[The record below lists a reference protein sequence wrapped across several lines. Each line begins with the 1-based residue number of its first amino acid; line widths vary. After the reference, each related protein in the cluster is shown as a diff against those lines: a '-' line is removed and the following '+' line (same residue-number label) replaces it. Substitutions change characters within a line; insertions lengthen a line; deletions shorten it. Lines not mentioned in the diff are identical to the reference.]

1 MILVA
6 LFCATN
12 IFAEDYIAT
21 QCYTR
26 DKVKTRVDENENSVL
41 SSMYVKIDMFKIVI
55 YSPLIQEYTICRV
68 RGSYTDPNGNS
79 ISEFD
84 AIDKYGVKCT
94 IKLIVRFDIKRLQ
107 IYIMYNNNKQWA
119 YDLEKINQNQNDDK
133 KHHNIL

>member
-26 DKVKTRVDENENSVL
+26 DKVKQEWMKWKSRSADLDVT
-41 SSMYVKIDMFKIVI
+41 IDMFKIVI

-68 RGSYTDPNGNS
+68 RGSYTDPDGNS
-79 ISEFD
+79 ISKFD

-119 YDLEKINQNQNDDK
+119 YYLEKINQNQNDDK
-133 KHHNIL
+133 KTP

>member
-21 QCYTR
+21 RFYTR
-26 DKVKTRVDENENSVL
+26 YIIEQGWTKWYSKPSDVCVT
-41 SSMYVKIDMFKIVI
+41 IDMFKIVI

-68 RGSYTDPNGNS
+68 RGSYTDPDGDS
-79 ISEFD
+79 ISKFD

-94 IKLIVRFDIKRLQ
+94 IKLIVRFDVKRLQ
-107 IYIMYNNNKQWA
+107 IYIMYNNKQWA
-119 YDLEKINQNQNDDK
+119 YDLEKMNQNDDK
-133 KHHNIL
+133 KTP

>member
-12 IFAEDYIAT
+12 IFAKDYIAT

-26 DKVKTRVDENENSVL
+26 SIIEQGWTKWYSKPSDVRVT
-41 SSMYVKIDMFKIVI
+41 IDMFKIII
-55 YSPLIQEYTICRV
+55 YSRLIQEYTICRV
-68 RGSYTDPNGNS
+68 RGSYTDPNGDS
-79 ISEFD
+79 ISKFD

-94 IKLIVRFDIKRLQ
+94 IKLIVRFDVKRLQ
-107 IYIMYNNNKQWA
+107 IYIMYNNKQWA
-119 YDLEKINQNQNDDK
+119 YDLEKMNQNQNDDK

>member
-6 LFCATN
+6 LFCAIN
-12 IFAEDYIAT
+12 IFAKDYIAT

-26 DKVKTRVDENENSVL
+26 DKVKQGWTKWNSGL
-41 SSMYVKIDMFKIVI
+41 CNMYVSIDMFKIVI

-68 RGSYTDPNGNS
+68 RGSYTDPDGDS
-79 ISEFD
+79 ISKFD

-94 IKLIVRFDIKRLQ
+94 IKLIVRFDVKRLQ
-107 IYIMYNNNKQWA
+107 IYIMYNNKQWA

-133 KHHNIL
+133 KTP

>member
-12 IFAEDYIAT
+12 IFAKDYIAT

-26 DKVKTRVDENENSVL
+26 SIIEQEWTKWNSEL
-41 SSMYVKIDMFKIVI
+41 CNMYVSIDMFKIVI

-68 RGSYTDPNGNS
+68 KGSYTDTDGDS
-79 ISEFD
+79 ISKFD

-94 IKLIVRFDIKRLQ
+94 IKLIVRFDVKRLQ
-107 IYIMYNNNKQWA
+107 IYIMYNNKQYA
-119 YDLEKINQNQNDDK
+119 YDLVKTNQNQNDDRK
-133 KHHNIL
+133 TP

>member
-12 IFAEDYIAT
+12 IFAKDYIAT

-26 DKVKTRVDENENSVL
+26 SIIEQGWTKWNSEL
-41 SSMYVKIDMFKIVI
+41 CNMYVSIDMFKIVI

-68 RGSYTDPNGNS
+68 KGSYTDPDGDS
-79 ISEFD
+79 ISKFD

-94 IKLIVRFDIKRLQ
+94 IKLIVRFDVKRLQ
-107 IYIMYNNNKQWA
+107 IYIMYNNKQYA
-119 YDLEKINQNQNDDK
+119 YDLVKTNQNQNDDRK
-133 KHHNIL
+133 TP

>member
-12 IFAEDYIAT
+12 IFAQDYIAT

-26 DKVKTRVDENENSVL
+26 SIIEQGWTKWYSKPSDVRVT
-41 SSMYVKIDMFKIVI
+41 IDMFKIVI

-68 RGSYTDPNGNS
+68 KGSYTDPDGDS
-79 ISEFD
+79 ISKFD

-94 IKLIVRFDIKRLQ
+94 IKLIVRFDVKRLQ
-107 IYIMYNNNKQWA
+107 IYIMYNNKQYA
-119 YDLEKINQNQNDDK
+119 YDLVKTNQNQNDDEK
-133 KHHNIL
+133 IP

>member
-12 IFAEDYIAT
+12 IFAKDYIAT

-26 DKVKTRVDENENSVL
+26 GKVKQEWTKWNSRL
-41 SSMYVKIDMFKIVI
+41 CNMYVSIDMFKIVI

-68 RGSYTDPNGNS
+68 RGSYTNPDGDS
-79 ISEFD
+79 ISKFD

-94 IKLIVRFDIKRLQ
+94 IKLIVRFDVKRLQ
-107 IYIMYNNNKQWA
+107 IYIMYNNKQWA
-119 YDLEKINQNQNDDK
+119 YDLEKTNQNQNDDEK
-133 KHHNIL
+133 TP